1 MRVSLALALILA
13 LGPLSAAP
21 VGAQP
26 PRKLLLAQVDKG
38 AFAREAERQK
48 VNENVV
54 MLLAGGLGQSDIQ
67 LAQDI
72 ALIVEDGD
80 KLRVLPV
87 ASGGAVT
94 NVRDILL
101 LRGADLGVSTVPVL
115 NDLKAS
121 GEFGPQLERQIAY
134 VAVLSVDA
142 FHVLARPGIAS
153 LQDLNGKTVGFS
165 TKGSS
170 THRLGPVVFKQ
181 LGIAVKEAHMP
192 QADAIEAMRRGEIDA
207 SVCSCALPV
216 PAFAAIS
223 PESGF
228 RLLEVPYTSA
238 FEQDY
243 VPISLAGTSY
253 PGLIAPGQRIQTIAT
268 STVLITFNWGRGTDR
283 YRKIETFVNAFF
295 ASVDRLRQPPRHPA
309 WREFNIAASVRG
321 WQRFPAAQE
330 WLDRQAAEVPLKAKK
345 AAERGADAAQARTQ
359 GAKIA
364 PADAAEQERL
374 FKEFLEWSRNRPKR

>member
-1 MRVSLALALILA
+1 MRVSFVLAFVLA

-21 VGAQP
+21 VRAQAVE
-26 PRKLLLAQVDKG
+26 KSLLSQLDKG
-38 AFAREAERQK
+38 GFAREAERQK
-48 VNENVV
+48 VNENVL
-54 MLLAGGLGQSDIQ
+54 MLMAGGLGQSDIQ

-72 ALIVEDGD
+72 AFVVQDGD
-80 KLRVLPV
+80 RLRVLPV

-101 LRGADLGVSTVPVL
+101 LRGADLGISTVQVL

-121 GEFGPQLERQIAY
+121 GELGPQLERQIAY

-153 LQDLNGKTVGFS
+153 LQELNGKTVSFNI
-165 TKGSS
+165 KGSS
-170 THRLGPVVFKQ
+170 AQRLGPAVFRQ
-181 LGIAVKEAHMP
+181 LGIQVKQAHMP

-216 PAFAAIS
+216 SAFPAIK
-223 PESGF
+223 PEWGF
-228 RLLEVPYTSA
+228 KLLEVPYVPA

-243 VPISLAGTSY
+243 VPITLTGTTY
-253 PGLIAPGQRIQTIAT
+253 PGLIAPEQSVQTIAT
-268 STVLITFNWGRGTDR
+268 STVLVTFNWGRGTDR